1 MQEPKLSDIL
11 TICFNHNLP
20 FYSYRMPQSNE
31 IITGIQT
38 TPEIIRFKKL
48 ADLSIGFIA
57 APFDKQSDSKAVFI
71 SADISFVNEKIND
84 FDYSTLKSTIFD
96 AKGHI
101 SNSCQ
106 ISKNEYLDQA
116 AKLIIKLQ
124 NKELEK
130 VVLSRTINTEEK
142 NKLQGINLFS
152 KLTHTYPNAFVSIFH
167 LPGQCTWVGATPET
181 LLKSHKN
188 LIQTM
193 SLAGTKPLDKTI
205 LWTEKE
211 REEQQMVSDYVEK
224 ILQQFPFTKIDRQG
238 PKDQTAGNL
247 CHLMT
252 SYDCEGELTKNDL
265 FQLIEKL
272 HPTPAV
278 CGIPKQQ
285 SLELIRA
292 TEHHDREF
300 YAGYLGPISP
310 EGCDLFVNLRCLKLS
325 KDEITLYV
333 GGGITAQSDPEDE
346 WQETCLKAD
355 TLLKIIKN

>member
-1 MQEPKLSDIL
+1 
-11 TICFNHNLP
+11 
-20 FYSYRMPQSNE
+20 MPQSNE
-31 IITGIQT
+31 ITTGIQVT
-38 TPEIIRFKKL
+38 QAIIPF
-48 ADLSIGFIA
+48 SNFNNSSNGFIV
-57 APFDKQSDSKAVFI
+57 APFDKQSVCKSAFI
-71 SADISFVNEKIND
+71 RADISFHNNQ
-84 FDYSTLKSTIFD
+84 
-96 AKGHI
+96 I
-101 SNSCQ
+101 SNPDLTTLRRIILEAKVHNSTSEE
-106 ISKNEYLDQA
+106 ITRNEYLAQT
-116 AKLIIKLQ
+116 AKLIEKLQ
-124 NKELEK
+124 TKELAK
-130 VVLSRTINTEEK
+130 VVLSRTIKIDKKTNI
-142 NKLQGINLFS
+142 QGIELFD
-152 KLTHTYPNAFVSIFH
+152 KLTHIYPNAFVSIFH

-188 LIQTM
+188 CIQTM

-205 LWTEKE
+205 LWTDKE

-224 ILQQFPFTKIDRQG
+224 VLQQIPFTKIDRQG

-252 SYDCEGELTKNDL
+252 SYDCEGELSKNDL

-278 CGIPKQQ
+278 CGIPKQK

-292 TEHHDREF
+292 TELHDREY

-346 WQETCLKAD
+346 WQETCLKAE